1 MNTETMQIAKEAIE
15 GAASLKGMAIGAGNA
30 LPPAYVVASKLNHMD
45 PLVIVPLITSFC
57 ISLMTGYLVYLNI
70 KAIKSKNKSK

>member
-1 MNTETMQIAKEAIE
+1 MSLETAQIAKEAIE
-15 GAASLKGMAIGAGNA
+15 GAASLKGIAIGVGNTV
-30 LPPAYVVASKLNHMD
+30 PPAYVVVSRLNHMD
-45 PLVIVPLITSFC
+45 PLVIIPLITSFC